1 MSEGRTEARPFP
13 PGNYPVVIVGSGPGG
28 LQLSYSLSRLGVEH
42 AVLSADE
49 AVGGMFR
56 RWPFF
61 QRLLSWTK
69 PYVQFERTTREFERY
84 DWNSLIADEPAE
96 RGLMTQVMDGSSNY
110 PSRPEIERSLASFAE
125 HTGVRVRLGCTWL
138 STRRDDAGFVLTTSD
153 GEYHCAVAVFAV
165 GVAQPWRPATIP
177 GIELAAHYADT
188 RPADTYAGKRIFLI
202 GKENSAF
209 ELATGFLPWARQ
221 LVLASP
227 SPTKL
232 SITTN
237 SLAGVRAR
245 YVQPYEDH
253 VIGGGGVILLN
264 ASIEAVERAGDLFR
278 VRTKRSDGSGE
289 LLFEVDDVIAAT
301 GFSSPIQDLP
311 ALGVATVG
319 RNRLPAQTALWESA
333 SVPGVYFAGTIH
345 QASPGLRKHGM
356 PSNSGGVNGHRYN
369 GRILARHIARTHFGI
384 DPARPT
390 LRAAE
395 VIPFLLS
402 ELTNGP
408 ELWHQKAY
416 LARVLRADPG
426 QGIVDDGVWPLTHFL
441 DASAGDG
448 IAATMEENAAGDIY
462 PCLYV
467 RRAGVVREVLLPPN
481 PLLDYRTTDNER
493 LLAEALGP
501 LLS

>member
-1 MSEGRTEARPFP
+1 
-13 PGNYPVVIVGSGPGG
+13 
-28 LQLSYSLSRLGVEH
+28 
-42 AVLSADE
+42 
-49 AVGGMFR
+49 
-56 RWPFF
+56 
-61 QRLLSWTK
+61 
-69 PYVQFERTTREFERY
+69 
-84 DWNSLIADEPAE
+84 
-96 RGLMTQVMDGSSNY
+96 
-110 PSRPEIERSLASFAE
+110 
-125 HTGVRVRLGCTWL
+125 
-138 STRRDDAGFVLTTSD
+138 
-153 GEYHCAVAVFAV
+153 
-165 GVAQPWRPATIP
+165 
-177 GIELAAHYADT
+177 
-188 RPADTYAGKRIFLI
+188 
-202 GKENSAF
+202 
-209 ELATGFLPWARQ
+209 
-221 LVLASP
+221 
-227 SPTKL
+227 
-232 SITTN
+232 
-237 SLAGVRAR
+237 
-245 YVQPYEDH
+245 
-253 VIGGGGVILLN
+253 
-264 ASIEAVERAGDLFR
+264 
-278 VRTKRSDGSGE
+278 
-289 LLFEVDDVIAAT
+289 EVDDVIAAT

-395 VIPFLLS
+395 VIPFLLG

-448 IAATMEENAAGDIY
+448 IAATMEENAAGGIY
-462 PCLYV
+462 PCLYL

-481 PLLDYRTTDNER
+481 PLLDYRTTDNEW

>member
-1 MSEGRTEARPFP
+1 M
-13 PGNYPVVIVGSGPGG
+13 IVGSGPGG
-28 LQLSYSLSRLGVEH
+28 LQLSYSLTRLGIAH

-69 PYVQFERTTREFERY
+69 PYVQFERTSREFERY
-84 DWNSLIADEPAE
+84 DWNSLIGDEPAH
-96 RGLMTQVMDGSSNY
+96 RGVMTEIMDGTSNY
-110 PSRPEIERSLASFAE
+110 PSRPEMERSLATFADR
-125 HTGVRVRLGCTWL
+125 TGVRVRLGCTWL
-138 STRRDDAGFVLTTSD
+138 ATRREGDVTILTTSD
-153 GEYHCAVAVFAV
+153 GEYRCRVAVFAV
-165 GVAQPWRPATIP
+165 GVAKPWRPAMA
-177 GIELAAHYADT
+177 GIELASHYADT
-188 RPADTYAGKRIFLI
+188 RPANTYAGKRIFII

-237 SLAGVRAR
+237 SLVGVRAR

-264 ASIEAVERAGDLFR
+264 ASIEAIERAGEGFR
-278 VRTKRSDGSGE
+278 VRTRRSDGSGE
-289 LLFEVDDVIAAT
+289 LVFDADDVIAAT
-301 GFSSPIQDLP
+301 GFTAPILDLP
-311 ALGVATVG
+311 DLGVATVG

-333 SVPGVYFAGTIH
+333 SVPGIYFAGTIH

-369 GRILARHIARTHFGI
+369 GRILARHLARAHFGV
-384 DPARPT
+384 DPERPV
-390 LRAAE
+390 LRTAD
-395 VIPFLLS
+395 VIPFLLG

-416 LARVLRADPG
+416 LARVLRPDPAR
-426 QGIVDDGVWPLTHFL
+426 GIVDDGVWPLAHFL
-441 DASAGDG
+441 DSGGPDAV
-448 IAATMEENAAGDIY
+448 AATMEENAAGDIY

-467 RRAGVVREVLLPPN
+467 RRGGDVREVVLPPD
-481 PLLDYRTTDNER
+481 PLLDYRTTDNGR

-501 LLS
+501 LLA